1 MKKTIL
7 IILLAIVTKT
17 GLAQVQSTT
26 ALLGSWSGKL
36 NVGAMSL
43 TLVLHLEQADGEV
56 NITLDSPDQGAKGIS
71 ASKEFLSDDSIAV
84 KVEAIGM
91 TYRARLKDG
100 KLDGMFAQ
108 NGVKIPLVL
117 TKGAVEAKKRPQLPK
132 PPYPYETEE
141 VTFMNENDGATLAGT
156 LTWPVGYDKK
166 QKPMVVLLVTG
177 SGQQNRDEEV
187 FEHKPFLVI
196 ADYLAR
202 QGIATLRYDD
212 RATGKSVGGD
222 VANGTTEDFSRDAA
236 AGLDYL
242 RSLKAFDKV
251 GLLGHSEGGAIAF
264 ILGAQNKTDFII
276 SLAGPGVK
284 GDTLL
289 AAQSNHILSL
299 SGQPANMTVERYRQ
313 LEESQQLPW
322 LRWFNDYDPSENI
335 RHTRCPVL
343 ALNGDRD
350 CQVISSLN
358 LTAIKQLLPLS
369 KKNLVKEYPGLNH
382 LFQHCTTGLPTEY
395 GIIEETIST
404 DVLQDIAL
412 WILNLCPPVHE
423 N

>member
-100 KLDGMFAQ
+100 KLEGMFAQ